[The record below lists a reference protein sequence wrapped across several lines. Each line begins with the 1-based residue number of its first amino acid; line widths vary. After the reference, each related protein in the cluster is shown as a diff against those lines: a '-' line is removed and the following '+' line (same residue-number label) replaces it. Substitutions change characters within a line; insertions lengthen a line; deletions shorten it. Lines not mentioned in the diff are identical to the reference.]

1 MPPFVKKNRLEILN
15 QALDSVSRR
24 TSITARSPGSV
35 VRALTEALTTEIG
48 DVYDAMEY
56 NISQSMIS
64 TASGTSLDRIG
75 ELYGVARNS
84 LSASSAVSAETGSL
98 YFYIEEPFTEDI
110 IIPAR
115 TKVFTS
121 LDGYV
126 GSQFYFETSTNTTIA
141 QGQTRAFASVSAS
154 LGIINKTAAPHT
166 LTRHD
171 ATSPVGT
178 NVKCTNPKLI
188 APVKGYESDND
199 FRLRISKQ
207 IRVNTSST
215 AEALRFGLLTLGNVR
230 DVKVNSAPYGLG
242 SVEIMVV
249 PLEGEMTRAMLTR
262 IRSQVDA
269 MRPMGMRVVITTPN
283 TVSFEVG
290 LSVMVDAQL
299 LTSQRINLASR
310 IESEVK
316 LYLNSLLPNESLVY
330 NRLIQRVLDIS
341 DAITDV
347 IVTGYTADGIQVPR
361 SNYKPKYNEQLIPG
375 EIKVFIV

>member
-15 QALDSVSRR
+15 QALDSVSKR
-24 TSITARSPGSV
+24 TPITARSPGSV

-56 NISQSMIS
+56 NIAQSMLS
-64 TASGTSLDRIG
+64 TASGTALDRIG
-75 ELYGVARNS
+75 ELYGVARNT

-98 YFYIEEPFTEDI
+98 YFYIEEPFSEDI
-110 IIPAR
+110 VIPAR
-115 TKVFTS
+115 TKIYTS
-121 LDGYV
+121 LDGFV
-126 GSQFYFETSTNTTIA
+126 GSQFYFETSGNTIIGA
-141 QGQTRAFASVSAS
+141 GQKRAFASVSAS

-178 NVKCTNPKLI
+178 TVKVTNPKLI
-188 APVKGYESDND
+188 APVKGYETDND
-199 FRLRISKQ
+199 FRLRITKQ

-242 SVEIMVV
+242 SVEIMIV
-249 PLEGEMTRAMLTR
+249 PLEGEITRSMLTR
-262 IRSQVDA
+262 VRSQVDA
-269 MRPMGMRVVITTPN
+269 MRPMGMRVVITTP
-283 TVSFEVG
+283 TVVSFEV
-290 LSVMVDAQL
+290 SATVMVNAQA
-299 LTSQRINLASR
+299 TDPQRVNLASR
-310 IESEVK
+310 VESEIK

-330 NRLIQRVLDIS
+330 NRLIQKVLDIS

-347 IVTGYTADGIQVPR
+347 IIAGYAADGVQVPR